1 MVRSAGLLV
10 VFVWASMACASGGSG
25 EGGGGYVSTPGRGG
39 GSQQI
44 RFGPGG
50 RVFGENFELTTTEN
64 GYRGMLYGE
73 LTTMQS
79 EDGERVTG
87 TRGGSP
93 IDLHI
98 EVDGSTIK
106 ASGMFAARLG
116 RLHLD
121 PSELTST
128 FGRCSMQLRRHQ
140 ARVYAGQRACGDGYM
155 APAVVEMPPELTR
168 LPPYRLVML
177 LAMLLYL

>member
-1 MVRSAGLLV
+1 MAV
-10 VFVWASMACASGGSG
+10 VCAFGGCASGGGG
-25 EGGGGYVSTPGRGG
+25 EGAGGYVSTPGPG

-50 RVFGENFELTTTEN
+50 RVFGENFELTTTEV

-73 LTTMQS
+73 LTSMQS
-79 EDGERVTG
+79 EDGERITG

-93 IDLHI
+93 IDLHV
-98 EVDGSTIK
+98 EVDGSTIR

-121 PSELTST
+121 PGELTST
-128 FGRCSMQLRRHQ
+128 FGRCSMQLRRQ
-140 ARVYAGQRACGDGYM
+140 GGRVYTGQRACSDGYV

-168 LPPYRLVML
+168 LPPFRLVML
-177 LAMLLYL
+177 LAMLLYI